1 MAAPKAMVLARLGFT
16 LDCMAV
22 GDFAFWHLR
31 EAPILAFGA
40 AQSGERIEN
49 FIAAST
55 QQAAFSP

>member
-40 AQSGERIEN
+40 
-49 FIAAST
+49 T
-55 QQAAFSP
+55 QFWRED